1 MDNPLSNPDPGQ
13 FANEQTEM
21 RCPWTSC
28 PHVPAEERPSQKIS
42 PGPNSW
48 SLWTCL
54 YLKIESYICNQD
66 RDRSDASA
74 AEGHQKLEE
83 VRTEL

>member
-13 FANEQTEM
+13 FANEETDV
-21 RCPWTSC
+21 RCPWTRC
-28 PHVPAEERPSQKIS
+28 PRVPAEERPSQKIS

-54 YLKIESYICNQD
+54 YLEIESCIRNQD

-83 VRTEL
+83 VRKEL